1 MYSLSLSIPHC
12 VPFHPARCAR
22 ATFVLAAL
30 LAAAC
35 TTSSGADCE
44 PPKETVCELALVI
57 PITMPTLTLQDRVF
71 EIEVAVAE
79 ETTLFTCDLD
89 AARDQVTCTSS
100 DKDPDPAFDVQLDVD
115 VPGPAPAQMTLR
127 IDRRDEELA
136 GPNVVTISVSDDYGQ
151 FWTTRATP
159 SRRMIATDRGNCTE
173 CVFEAVN
180 PIAVQ

>member
-44 PPKETVCELALVI
+44 PPEETVCELALVI